1 MKFSTMFYTVF
12 DLNGMLKV
20 GTFFK
25 NYQIERGRKSFSYAV
40 FFFSHSFLCDKTK

>member
-20 GTFFK
+20 GTFLK
-25 NYQIERGRKSFSYAV
+25 KLSNRKE
-40 FFFSHSFLCDKTK
+40 

>member
-25 NYQIERGRKSFSYAV
+25 NYQIERSRKSFSYAV
-40 FFFSHSFLCDKTK
+40 YFLNHFSVIEQSK